1 MKLSEKIEGYDSMSA
16 EEKLKALEALEVEDN
31 SSDLQKLKEAFN
43 KTSSE
48 VADYKKKLKA
58 KEEELNSKLSEDER
72 KEKERKEAEAEK
84 DALLQ
89 SLLKDKSIAEHKANF
104 LKVGY
109 DEEMATASASALT
122 DGDFKTVFDNLGKF
136 ISDRDKKAQVKALD
150 STPRPQAGGVTPEVT
165 REQFD
170 KMSIA
175 ERTKLYEKNKELYES
190 LSKGE

>member
-1 MKLSEKIEGYDSMSA
+1 MKITDKIEGYESMSD
-16 EEKLKALEALEVEDN
+16 EEKLKALEGLDVED
-31 SSDLQKLKEAFN
+31 SSDYQKLKDSFN

-58 KEEELNSKLSEDER
+58 KEEELNAKLTDDEKR
-72 KEKERKEAEAEK
+72 EKERMAKEAEREAMLE
-84 DALLQ
+84 
-89 SLLKDKSIAEHKANF
+89 SLLKEKSVAEHKANF

-109 DEEMATASASALT
+109 DEELATASASALVE
-122 DGDFKTVFDNLGKF
+122 GDFNKVFDNLGKF

-150 STPRPQAGGVTPEVT
+150 STPRPMSGGTTPEVT
-165 REQFD
+165 KEQFD

-175 ERTKLYEKNKELYES
+175 ERTVLFDTNRELYNS

>member
-1 MKLSEKIEGYDSMSA
+1 MKLSSKIEGYDSMSA

-150 STPRPQAGGVTPEVT
+150 STPRPQAGSVTEVT
-165 REQFD
+165 QEQFD
-170 KMSIA
+170 NMSIA
-175 ERTKLYEKNKELYES
+175 ERTKLYNTNKELYDS

>member
-150 STPRPQAGGVTPEVT
+150 STPRPQAGSVTEVT
-165 REQFD
+165 QEQFN

-175 ERTKLYEKNKELYES
+175 ERTKLYETNKELYDS

>member
-16 EEKLKALEALEVEDN
+16 EEKLKALESLDIPEPKDN
-31 SSDLQKLKEAFN
+31 SAELQKLKESFN
-43 KTSSE
+43 KASSE
-48 VADYKKKLKA
+48 AADYKKKLREKQT
-58 KEEELNSKLSEDER
+58 EDERLETER
-72 KEKERKEAEAEK
+72 KEKEAEREE
-84 DALLQ
+84 LLNK
-89 SLLKDKSIAEHKANF
+89 LLKEKSVAEHKANF

-109 DEEMATASASALT
+109 DEEMANASASALT

-136 ISDRDKKAQVKALD
+136 ISERDKQAQVKALD

-165 REQFD
+165 KEQFD